1 MIAVI
6 VYIIYYYLDTRNY
19 LSCIF
24 FFIKIPRIVL
34 RFQKYN
40 FLEFPPT
47 LDNDPFVVESSIVF
61 DRYI

>member
-6 VYIIYYYLDTRNY
+6 VYIIYYVDTRNC
-19 LSCIF
+19 LSCIL

-40 FLEFPPT
+40 LLELPPT
-47 LDNDPFVVESSIVF
+47 LDNDPLVLESSIVF